1 LFIDYAEI
9 SVKAGNGG
17 NGAISFRRE
26 KYVPAGGPDGGD
38 GGKGGDV
45 VLKID
50 DNLTTLMDFRYRKK
64 YIAPDGE
71 NGMGSRCSGKDG
83 KPLVISVPRGTVV
96 KDTQSGLVIAD
107 MSINEEFVIA
117 KGGRGGWGN
126 SHFAT
131 PTRQAPRFAKAGQ
144 PGEERRITLE
154 LKLLADVGLIG
165 FPNVGKSTLLSVIT
179 AARPKIANYHFTT
192 LVPNI
197 GIASVNG
204 VSFAVADIPG
214 LIEGAN
220 EGTGLGTD
228 FLRHIDRCRLLIHLV
243 DASGS
248 EGRDPVSDY
257 EKINSELFLYSPE
270 LAKRP
275 QIVAANKCDLISGDD
290 SGLERLRAHLK
301 ARNVPLF
308 EISAATHSGIDDL
321 MKKTVEML
329 ANLPPIKVYEP
340 EYVEEPETEDDAI
353 INISRRDDGAFV
365 VEGKRLMRAIALVDP
380 NDYESLG
387 YMQKVLRQ
395 CGVFEML
402 EKKGIKEG
410 DIVSINNFEFEYVK

>member
-1 LFIDYAEI
+1 
-9 SVKAGNGG
+9 
-17 NGAISFRRE
+17 
-26 KYVPAGGPDGGD
+26 
-38 GGKGGDV
+38 
-45 VLKID
+45 
-50 DNLTTLMDFRYRKK
+50 
-64 YIAPDGE
+64 
-71 NGMGSRCSGKDG
+71 MGSRCSGKDG
-83 KPLVISVPRGTVV
+83 KPLVISVPRERWSKIPRAACYCRYG
-96 KDTQSGLVIAD
+96 
-107 MSINEEFVIA
+107 INEEFVIA